1 MSKKR
6 GNGEGSIYY
15 SENLKRWVGQVSLG
29 YKENGNL
36 NRKTIYGKTR
46 KEVNEKMTKL
56 KDNFDKGKL
65 VEKTKITLNEIL
77 KDFIETQY
85 KNNIISS
92 ATYKRKLNYLE
103 IVKNAGLG
111 KYEIQKITAKN
122 INTALSSISDYS
134 NSVIHKVSQL
144 IKMGFNQAL
153 LNNMISYNPFDVK
166 GLILTPKS
174 SKQDKKIDALT
185 IEEQKLL
192 IEELNKEYDPYS
204 DIIKFALFTGARIGE
219 ILALDKSNI
228 DFNSNTIHITK
239 TLTKNENDKVILG
252 EKTKTYAGTRDIP
265 ITPLIKNIILNRY
278 NNFKFLIFTD
288 NGNLIAPSTINS
300 HFKRICK
307 NANIRMNTTV
317 ITKSNGKSS
326 KLKTSSVNTHM
337 LRHTFATRCIE
348 SGMTAVALSKLLGHT
363 DIETTLNTYTSV
375 FNKFKEQEVDK
386 FINYINGLH

>member
-1 MSKKR
+1 MSKR

-15 SENLKRWVGQVSLG
+15 SESLKRWVGQVSLG
-29 YKENGNL
+29 YKDDGSPK
-36 NRKTIYGKTR
+36 RKSVYGKTR
-46 KEVNEKMTKL
+46 KEVSEKIQKI
-56 KDNFDKGKL
+56 KEDFNKGKL
-65 VEKTKITLNEIL
+65 VEKSKLTLSDIIR
-77 KDFIETQY
+77 DFIETQY

-92 ATYKRKLNYLE
+92 ATYKRKLNYLD
-103 IVKNAGLG
+103 IINNTGLG
-111 KYEIQKITAKN
+111 NQEIQKINASN
-122 INTALSSISDYS
+122 INNALSSISYYS

-153 LNNMISYNPFDVK
+153 LNNLISNNLFDIK
-166 GLILTPKS
+166 GLILTPRS

-192 IEELNKEYDPYS
+192 IEELNKNYDPYS
-204 DIIKFALFTGARIGE
+204 EIIKFALFTGARIGE

-228 DFNSNTIHITK
+228 DLSNNIIHITK
-239 TLTKNENDKVILG
+239 TLTKDENDRTIIG

-265 ITPLIKNIILNRY
+265 ITPLIKDIIVKEY
-278 NNFKFLIFTD
+278 NKPNFLIFCE
-288 NGNLIAPSTINS
+288 NGNLISPSTINA

-307 NANIRMNTTV
+307 NANIRTTITV
-317 ITKSNGKSS
+317 INKSNSKKSN
-326 KLKTSSVNTHM
+326 LKTSNVNTHM

-375 FNKFKEQEVDK
+375 FNQFKEQEVDK
-386 FINYINGLH
+386 YVSYLSGLH

>member
-1 MSKKR
+1 MSKR

-15 SENLKRWVGQVSLG
+15 SESLKRWVGQVSLG
-29 YKENGNL
+29 YKDDGNL
-36 NRKTIYGKTR
+36 KRKTVYGKTR

-56 KDNFDKGKL
+56 KNDFDKGKL

-77 KDFIETQY
+77 KDFVETQY

-103 IVKNAGLG
+103 IVNNAGLG
-111 KYEIQKITAKN
+111 KYEIQKISAKN
-122 INTALSSISDYS
+122 INAALSSISDYS

-153 LNNMISYNPFDVK
+153 LNNMINYNPFDVK

-185 IEEQKLL
+185 VEEQKLL
-192 IEELNKEYDPYS
+192 VDELNKEYDPYS

-228 DFNSNTIHITK
+228 DFNNNIIHIVK
-239 TLTKNENDKVILG
+239 TLTKDEKDKVIIG
-252 EKTKTYAGTRDIP
+252 KTTKTYAGTRDIP
-265 ITPLIKNIILNRY
+265 ITPLIKDIILKRY
-278 NNFKFLIFTD
+278 NSLNFILFSE
-288 NGNLIAPSTINS
+288 NNNLISPSTINA

-307 NANIRMNTTV
+307 NAGIRTTTT
-317 ITKSNGKSS
+317 IINKTNMKQS
-326 KLKTSSVNTHM
+326 KLKTSNVNTHM

-348 SGMTAVALSKLLGHT
+348 SGMTAVALSKLLGHS
-363 DIETTLNTYTSV
+363 DIDTTLNTYTSV
-375 FNKFKEQEVDK
+375 FNKFKEKEVDK
-386 FINYINGLH
+386 YISYLNGLH